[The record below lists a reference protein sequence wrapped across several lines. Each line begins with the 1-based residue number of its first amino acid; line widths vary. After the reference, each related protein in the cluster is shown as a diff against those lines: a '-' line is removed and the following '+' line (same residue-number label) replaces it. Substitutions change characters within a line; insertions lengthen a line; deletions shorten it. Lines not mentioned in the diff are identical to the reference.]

1 MWTTEEAQR
10 ALSLC
15 DDPILRLAMLL
26 ALGCSMRIDEILGL
40 TWDCVDISESS
51 TADGTACVLV
61 NKELKRCDKT
71 SLADLQRRGRSDV
84 RFIFPERKQTASTTS
99 LVLKE
104 PKTASSVRTVF
115 LPKTVR
121 DALAEMIARQE
132 QEKALLGEAYQDFNL
147 VLAHEDGRPY
157 EERQIAEKLRRLV
170 RTHNLPPVVF
180 HSLRHSSTSVKLQVS
195 GGNIKAVQG
204 DTGHAQARMVTDLY
218 AHADT
223 EDRRLLAQKVE
234 QSFFQQSKTNSA
246 SNSTDELA
254 EAFQLLQT
262 NPDMAK
268 LLIGVL
274 RGAGAK

>member
-15 DDPILRLAMLL
+15 DDPILLLAMLL
-26 ALGCSMRIDEILGL
+26 ALGCSMRIGEILGL

-84 RFIFPERKQTASTTS
+84 RFVFPERKQTASSTS

-104 PKTASSVRTVF
+104 PKTASSVRKVF
-115 LPKTVR
+115 LPKR
-121 DALAEMIARQE
+121 DALAERIARQE

-157 EERQIAEKLRRLV
+157 EERQIAEKLRSLIH
-170 RTHNLPPVVF
+170 THNLPPVVF
-180 HSLRHSSTSVKLQVS
+180 HSLRHNSTSVKLQVS

-246 SNSTDELA
+246 SNSTDELVYC
-254 EAFQLLQT
+254 LDDL
-262 NPDMAK
+262 
-268 LLIGVL
+268 
-274 RGAGAK
+274 